1 MNYDSPVLVAESIS
15 PFTIEFVMVLCCGM
29 RFMAYLDLEGK
40 WRTAFDNR
48 ELEGPVRV
56 LW

>member
-29 RFMAYLDLEGK
+29 RFMAYLDPEGK